1 VSAQPR
7 VPFTGLGIAVPA
19 SPSPVGALH
28 VEAAE
33 LSRLV
38 GSDELGAMVIRVVSR
53 LAVCIPV
60 MRLVD
65 LFDRWATRLEL
76 LSKTREGA
84 MLRVI
89 HRVSRGDHR
98 ELYLVWKERIG

>member
-1 VSAQPR
+1 MSVQP
-7 VPFTGLGIAVPA
+7 VIGIGHAVAAIPLPR
-19 SPSPVGALH
+19 SLH

-33 LSRLV
+33 LARLA
-38 GSDELGAMVIRVVSR
+38 GSDDLAAAVVRVVSR
-53 LAVCIPV
+53 LAVCIPI
-60 MRLVD
+60 LKLLD

-76 LSKTREGA
+76 LSKAREGA
-84 MLRVI
+84 LLRVV